1 MTDLLSIRDLHV
13 RFAAPGGF
21 IRAVTGVS
29 FRVRPH
35 SVVALVG
42 ELGSGK
48 SVVSQAILRIL
59 PRSGQI
65 TGGEILFADP
75 RQGGAVVDLAKLPR
89 DGSQMRAIRGGR
101 ISIIF
106 QEPMTS
112 LSPLHTIGNQV
123 VEALRLHRAAGA
135 REATELTQETLRL
148 VGFPDARQAL
158 HSYPF
163 ELSGG
168 LRQRAMIA
176 MALVCRPALLIAD
189 EPTTALDVTIQAQIL
204 KLMSELQHELGMAVL
219 LITHDLGVVA
229 NVAEEIVVM
238 YRGEVMESG
247 TLEDIFARPEHPY
260 LRALLRAVPRFD
272 MKPGERL
279 VPIREVSS
287 GAAPHLM
294 AEKARWP
301 EDGGA
306 PLLECAG
313 VRKVFTTRK
322 SGWFGRAKSAGR
334 VLAIDDV
341 SLRIERGECL
351 GLVGESGCG
360 KTTLSKVLLRAVTPD
375 AGSVTFNHRGRM
387 TDVLALEGDGL
398 KQFRRQVQ
406 FIFQDPFGSLNPR
419 MTIFDI
425 IEEPLVIHRIGDPRR
440 RREMV
445 QELVS
450 LVGLDLRHLKRY
462 PHSFSGG
469 QRQRIGIA
477 RALALRPD
485 LVICDEPTS
494 ALDVSI
500 QAQVLNLL
508 MELKE
513 KLSLTYL
520 FISHNLA
527 VVDYIADRIA
537 VMCAGRIVEIADRA
551 TLFRNP
557 VHPYTQ
563 ALLAAVPEPDPA
575 DRLDFHRLL
584 EDRASDPAAWPEPFC
599 RGPADSLRLIEIAP
613 GHAVEARAPPPV
625 PAACSGGVGGLAR
638 A

>member
-1 MTDLLSIRDLHV
+1 VTDLLQVRDLHV

-29 FRVRPH
+29 FRVRPQ
-35 SVVALVG
+35 SIVALVG
-42 ELGSGK
+42 ESGSGK
-48 SVVSQAILRIL
+48 SVVSQTILRIL
-59 PRSGQI
+59 PRSGVI
-65 TGGEILFADP
+65 TRGEVLFADP
-75 RQGGAVVDLAKLPR
+75 RLDGKVIDVAKFPS
-89 DGSQMRAIRGGR
+89 DSAQMRAIRGGR

-123 VEALRLHRAAGA
+123 GEALRLHRPVTSA
-135 REATELTQETLRL
+135 ETTELTEEMLRL
-148 VGFPDARQAL
+148 VGFPDPKRAL
-158 HSYPF
+158 RSYPF

-204 KLMSELQHELGMAVL
+204 KLMVELQHELGMAVL

-247 TLEDIFARPEHPY
+247 TLEDIFRRAEHPY
-260 LRALLRAVPRFD
+260 LKALLRAVPRFD

-279 VPIREVSS
+279 VPIREIAA
-287 GAAPHLM
+287 GDAPHLM
-294 AEKARWP
+294 AERRKWP
-301 EDGGA
+301 ADAVG
-306 PLLECAG
+306 PLLEC
-313 VRKVFTTRK
+313 VDVKKSYTIRK
-322 SGWFGRAKSAGR
+322 SGLLVSRKSSSR
-334 VLAIDDV
+334 VIAVDGI
-341 SLRIERGECL
+341 SLKIERGECL

-375 AGSVTFNHRGRM
+375 SGSITFNDHGRLI
-387 TDVLALEGDGL
+387 DVLALEGEEL
-398 KQFRRQVQ
+398 KRFRRQVQ

-419 MTIFDI
+419 MTVYDI
-425 IEEPLVIHRIGDPRR
+425 IEEPLVIHCIGSAHS

-445 QELVS
+445 HELVT
-450 LVGLDLRHLKRY
+450 LVGLDLRHVKRY

-477 RALALRPD
+477 RALALRPG

-500 QAQVLNLL
+500 QAQILNLL
-508 MELKE
+508 MDLKQ
-513 KLSLTYL
+513 KLALTYL

-537 VMCAGRIVEIADRA
+537 VMCAGRIVEIADRE

-563 ALLAAVPEPDPA
+563 ALLAAVPTPDPSE
-575 DRLDFHRLL
+575 RLDFNQLIA
-584 EDRASDPAAWPEPFC
+584 DKASDPGAWPEPF
-599 RGPADSLRLIEIAP
+599 RRDTASSPQLIEIAP
-613 GHAVEARAPPPV
+613 GHCVEARVPPV
-625 PAACSGGVGGLAR
+625 SGTVR
-638 A
+638 ATDLVRA

>member
-1 MTDLLSIRDLHV
+1 LTDLLAVRDLHV
-13 RFAAPGGF
+13 RFSSPGGF

-29 FRVRPH
+29 FRVRPR
-35 SVVALVG
+35 STVALVG
-42 ELGSGK
+42 ESGSGK
-48 SVVSQAILRIL
+48 SVVSQTILRIL
-59 PRSGQI
+59 PRNGVI
-65 TGGEILFADP
+65 THGEVLFADP
-75 RQGGAVVDLAKLPR
+75 RFDGQIVDLVKLPS
-89 DGSQMRAIRGGR
+89 DGPEIRAIRGGR

-123 VEALRLHRAAGA
+123 GEALRLHRSVTAADA
-135 REATELTQETLRL
+135 DTLTKEMLGL
-148 VGFPDARQAL
+148 VGFPNPQRAAR
-158 HSYPF
+158 SYPF

-204 KLMSELQHELGMAVL
+204 KLIIELQRELDMAVL

-229 NVAEEIVVM
+229 NLAKEIVVM

-247 TLEDIFARPEHPY
+247 TLDDIFQRAEHPY

-279 VPIREVSS
+279 VPIREISP
-287 GAAPHLM
+287 GDAPHLM
-294 AEKARWP
+294 ADKAAWP
-301 EDGGA
+301 PGA
-306 PLLECAG
+306 NGPLLECVG
-313 VRKVFTTRK
+313 LRKAFSIRK
-322 SGWFGRAKSAGR
+322 GGWFRSGGLGAQVVAVDG
-334 VLAIDDV
+334 V

-360 KTTLSKVLLRAVTPD
+360 KTTLSKLLLRAVSPD
-375 AGSVTFNHRGRM
+375 SGAITFNDRGRQ
-387 TDVLALEGDGL
+387 TDVLTLDGEGL
-398 KQFRRQVQ
+398 KRFRRQVQ

-419 MTIFDI
+419 MTVYDI
-425 IEEPLVIHRIGDPRR
+425 IEEPLVVHGIGDQRL

-445 QELVS
+445 HELVN
-450 LVGLDLRHLKRY
+450 LVGLDLRQVNRY

-500 QAQVLNLL
+500 QAQILNLL
-508 MELKE
+508 MDLKK
-513 KLSLTYL
+513 KLGLTYL

-551 TLFRNP
+551 MLFRNP

-563 ALLAAVPEPDPA
+563 ALLAAVPTPDPSRCL
-575 DRLDFHRLL
+575 DLKRLV
-584 EDRASDPAAWPEPFC
+584 EDKASDPAAWPEPF
-599 RGPADSLRLIEIAP
+599 RRAPAGSPPLIEIVS
-613 GHAVEARAPPPV
+613 GHWVEARGSPEIGARISRLV
-625 PAACSGGVGGLAR
+625 PG
-638 A
+638 